1 MWGICATVTAALSV
15 WSVIAAI
22 ISLIYITLFYY
33 RPLAQIV
40 SALVYAFASI
50 SSTNCSYSFLSVL
63 SILLIL
69 FLYRYYKYVREAE
82 DNGAVRQTLC

>member
-1 MWGICATVTAALSV
+1 MWGICTTLMAVLSV

-22 ISLIYITLFYY
+22 ISLVYITLFYY
-33 RPLAQIV
+33 RPLAQIA

-50 SSTNCSYSFLSVL
+50 SSIDCRYSFLSAL

-82 DNGAVRQTLC
+82 DNGAVR